1 MIPLLMDATSDTRDT
16 TVVDEKATAE
26 MIRARLPK
34 KLRVFVGPED
44 EVWLAHAVEFDIVGQ
59 GDTPD
64 DAIESMFS
72 LITDYIQ
79 TAIEYEGVDRFEL
92 TPAPRKV
99 VLALQAKVAIGT
111 VMRAMHHGARSVKSS
126 AFDDSTLQSRLHLA

>member
-1 MIPLLMDATSDTRDT
+1 MIPLLMDATTDTRDAA
-16 TVVDEKATAE
+16 VVHDAATAE

-44 EVWLAHAVEFDIVGQ
+44 EVWLAHAVQFDIVGQ

-64 DAIESMFS
+64 EAIESMFS
-72 LITDYIQ
+72 LITDYVR
-79 TAIEYEGVDRFEL
+79 TAIAYEGVEQFSL

-111 VMRAMHHGARSVKSS
+111 VMRALHHGARSVKSS
-126 AFDDSTLQSRLHLA
+126 AFDDSALQSRLHLA